1 MEDRE
6 VPGRMGEPVDEERLR
21 WLAVI
26 PGPALG
32 RSLA

>member
-1 MEDRE
+1 
-6 VPGRMGEPVDEERLR
+6 MGEPVDEERLR